1 MKNTHTYI
9 PVPTYIQTYTIRS
22 YHSLV
27 IWGTPQAS
35 KLMSAGDP
43 WQSGSAR
50 QDVFL
55 PSSLQ
60 VAAAHHGSRARGGA
74 LAWEPRGAMG
84 KTMGRHGKS
93 MGKAWETMGKLGK
106 HMMIH
111 WAHWV
116 FMAALLMAMAMW
128 KWWSIGIN
136 FWGGVFLTKPHS
148 VLLAATGS

>member
-1 MKNTHTYI
+1 M
-9 PVPTYIQTYTIRS
+9 
-22 YHSLV
+22 

-35 KLMSAGDP
+35 KSMSAGDP

-84 KTMGRHGKS
+84 KTMGKRWEDMGKTWEKHGKT
-93 MGKAWETMGKLGK
+93 GETVDDDP
-106 HMMIH
+106 
-111 WAHWV
+111 V
-116 FMAALLMAMAMW
+116 FMAALLMAMGENDDPLE
-128 KWWSIGIN
+128 SIFG
-136 FWGGVFLTKPHS
+136 
-148 VLLAATGS
+148 